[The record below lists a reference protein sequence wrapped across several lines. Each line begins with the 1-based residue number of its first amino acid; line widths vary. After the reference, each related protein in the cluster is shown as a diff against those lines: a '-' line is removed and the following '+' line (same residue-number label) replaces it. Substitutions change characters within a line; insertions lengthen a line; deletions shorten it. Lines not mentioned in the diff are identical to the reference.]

1 MKVILLLI
9 PAMFFIL
16 SGCNQSDYTIEPEEA
31 KDRLENDETIVLL
44 DVRTLEEYNDE
55 HITGAELLPL
65 TELESKMPSMYPD
78 KTKTYFVYCRTGS
91 RSADAIEILSDL
103 GYEDIHDLG
112 GIVDWP
118 YDKAE

>member
-1 MKVILLLI
+1 MKALLM
-9 PAMFFIL
+9 MFALFMVL
-16 SGCNQSDYTIEPEEA
+16 TACNQSDYTIEPEEA

-55 HITGAELLPL
+55 HIAGAELLPL
-65 TELESKMPSMYPD
+65 SELESKMASRYPD

-91 RSADAIEILSDL
+91 RSADAIQILSDL
-103 GYEDIHDLG
+103 GYEDIHNLG